1 KLIKSSPDAN
11 LKHLVFSSKTVKTV
25 QFIRNR
31 TRMTLLMLK
40 YNQYRILNRK
50 GVIIMLKIQEI
61 REIIRLI
68 DESSIS
74 EFSYENEGSQVTIK
88 KEANTV
94 QVPQPEPEPVVQQNP
109 VKEVSVSSD
118 PQPSVKEEKPAVEE
132 AVKDEN
138 TTEIVSPM
146 VGTFYRKPSPD
157 HDTYVELGYHVN
169 NDSVVCIV
177 EAMKL
182 FNEIEAD
189 TSGEIVE
196 VLVNDGDLV
205 EYGQA
210 LFKVKTK

>member
-1 KLIKSSPDAN
+1 
-11 LKHLVFSSKTVKTV
+11 
-25 QFIRNR
+25 
-31 TRMTLLMLK
+31 MTLLMLK
-40 YNQYRILNRK
+40 YNQYRILTQK
-50 GVIIMLKIQEI
+50 GVLIMLKIQEI

-74 EFSYENEGSQVTIK
+74 EFSYEHEGSQVTIK

-94 QVPQPEPEPVVQQNP
+94 HVPQPEPEPSAAVQQNP

-118 PQPSVKEEKPAVEE
+118 PQPSVKEEAPAVEE
-132 AVKDEN
+132 VKDEN

-157 HDTYVELGYHVN
+157 HDTYVELGDNVN

>member
-1 KLIKSSPDAN
+1 L
-11 LKHLVFSSKTVKTV
+11 T
-25 QFIRNR
+25 
-31 TRMTLLMLK
+31 
-40 YNQYRILNRK
+40 RK

-157 HDTYVELGYHVN
+157 HDTYVNLEDHVN
-169 NDSVVCIV
+169 HDSVVRIV

-182 FNEIEAD
+182 YNDIEAD
-189 TSGEIVE
+189 TPGQILE
-196 VLVNDGDLV
+196 VLINDGALV
-205 EYGQA
+205 EYGQPSVKA
-210 LFKVKTK
+210 KTKKRKEANYMIKKTSI